1 MHKEN
6 LPQKVDPF
14 RFADNKLTLQGSLS
28 LKDMHRLSASLTS
41 DEGEVD
47 VSLAFGV
54 DEQKIRFVRGH
65 VTTHLV
71 LQCQRCME
79 PFNHE
84 INHDVVLG
92 FIHSEDDIEALPESY
107 DPVVVKDNEFFI
119 ADLIE
124 EELLVSL
131 PIVPMHPADDCKVKL
146 PFAGSSSIT
155 VEKENP
161 FKVIESLRSK
171 RGAK

>member
-14 RFADNKLTLQGSLS
+14 RFAENKFNLQGSLT
-28 LKDMHRLSASLTS
+28 LKDMHRLSASLSS
-41 DEGEVD
+41 DEGEAD

-54 DEQKIRFVRGH
+54 DEQKIRFVRGQ
-65 VTTHLV
+65 VKTCLV
-71 LQCQRCME
+71 LQCQRCLE
-79 PFNHE
+79 LFNYE
-84 INHDVVLG
+84 INNAFILG
-92 FIHSEDDIEALPESY
+92 FVHSEEDIEALPESY

-131 PIVPMHPADDCKVKL
+131 PIVPMHPVKDCKVKL
-146 PFAGSSSIT
+146 PFSGSTSIT

-161 FKVIESLRSK
+161 FKVIESLRTK